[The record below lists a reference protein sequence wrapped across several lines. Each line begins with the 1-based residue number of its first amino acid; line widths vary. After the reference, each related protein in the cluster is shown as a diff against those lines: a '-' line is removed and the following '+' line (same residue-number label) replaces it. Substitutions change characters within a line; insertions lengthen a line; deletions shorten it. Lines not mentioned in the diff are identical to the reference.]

1 MSTNN
6 DEIPLGNENDAIYGS
21 KSTVSRVVK
30 GKSVTEPKSL
40 SSRSLFQFPQHE
52 VTRSIKCTTPLPPR
66 WNASPSPFYQTSL
79 TISAIIYTPMWR
91 DTLVGV
97 KRFAQEN
104 SIMILSGHD
113 FKSFIICK

>member
-40 SSRSLFQFPQHE
+40 SSRILFQFPKHE
-52 VTRSIKCTTPLPPR
+52 VTRSIKCTTPP
-66 WNASPSPFYQTSL
+66 W
-79 TISAIIYTPMWR
+79 M
-91 DTLVGV
+91 
-97 KRFAQEN
+97 E
-104 SIMILSGHD
+104 
-113 FKSFIICK
+113 C